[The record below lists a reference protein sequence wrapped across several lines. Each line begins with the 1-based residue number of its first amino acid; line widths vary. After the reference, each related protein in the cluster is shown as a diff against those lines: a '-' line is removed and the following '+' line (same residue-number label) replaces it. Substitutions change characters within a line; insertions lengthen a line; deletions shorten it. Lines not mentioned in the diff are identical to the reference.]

1 LNEHLF
7 WIAHVLDMCYYSIVF
22 YINTPTYFKAHDMA
36 LSKASMWLII
46 KKIGKHF
53 LRIKIIYHLFP
64 VASTVDYGVLDFHA
78 L

>member
-1 LNEHLF
+1 
-7 WIAHVLDMCYYSIVF
+7 
-22 YINTPTYFKAHDMA
+22 MA